1 MAALFLNIGC
11 GAHKLPGFVNIDRE
25 SGADLELDVTLGLPF
40 ADGAVQGI
48 FSEHFIGH
56 LTRPQAIAFLRE
68 CRRVLCPGGVLRVA
82 TPDLEQTVG
91 DYQGDWRSRP
101 WLAQFGYEW
110 IGTRCEMLNIAF
122 REWGHQW
129 LYDEEEL
136 VRVAE
141 LAGLAVKRR
150 WPVGMSD
157 VPQFQHVEYRAES
170 MVLEFVR
177 PGGPRAVAPASQPL
191 VSVLI
196 PAYNHHY
203 FEECLASAIAQTY
216 RTLEILIGDD
226 CPSDEIASIVRKFEH
241 DPRVRYHRNRP
252 ALGSFQNYLHLFA
265 RARGEYVKFLN
276 DDDVLHPECIERMV
290 RCMEEHPEVTLVT
303 SYRQLID
310 ADGRRLPPTMET
322 AHLLFED
329 AHVSGQALGDFLL
342 CTRINR
348 LGEPTTTLFRKRDL
362 QHVQPPL
369 FSLGGQPIHWNG
381 DVVMWLNLLS
391 RGDAIY
397 LSDTLSYFRRHAEQ
411 ESAHPQARER
421 ALRAWDEIFLHGQ
434 RLGFLVDGRMA
445 PLHFRPLRRGGPAL
459 AANQDGSAPPPLV
472 SIIIP
477 TFNKWEYTSACLE
490 SLHLAAQ
497 TQQTSCEVI
506 IVDNASTDLTSEALG
521 SLPGC
526 LQLSIRI
533 HRNKTN
539 LGFAKA
545 CNQGARLARGRYL
558 LFLNNDTEARPGWLD
573 AMVETIESDPSIA
586 IVGSKLLYPDG
597 TIQHGGVIV
606 RRGRPYPI
614 IPAHLHRGRPAGE
627 SDQPLDLN
635 AVTAA
640 CLLIRREIFA
650 AAGGFDEGYV
660 NGYEDVDLC
669 FKVKEQGWRIVYT
682 PKSVLVHHE
691 SVSSGRHQRDI
702 ENLNRLHWRWLGRFT
717 AFDEEPG
724 SPAAGALEALPDSP
738 RPGVAV
744 VVQIGR
750 SLATIASCLD
760 RLLCYTGRQDE
771 ILCVQCGP
779 ADASLRYAELLAGEH
794 PERMR
799 VLWAEEDAAAT
810 PWPALRR
817 AVGAATHEYVA
828 LIEADVAATP
838 GWLDR
843 LVACLEAEPDAG
855 AVGPL
860 SNGVGL
866 QDVGLHLDTLDYRQH
881 GIYQIVRGAFQDV
894 GLHLDTLDW
903 LATGE
908 GGLDSAAA
916 RLAALNAG
924 RYLEASRLLACCL
937 LARRAVLRDV
947 LESLDPIA
955 LSEEP
960 DAAWSEAFRRR
971 GHRLLIA
978 TDALVGQAVEAA
990 TPGGRRSRLELPDGL
1005 VQSYLQDYALALLS
1019 QIRAAPCDGLAM
1031 PAAHEDQACL
1041 AQAEALRRQGG
1052 LDGLQQAYDYLSAC
1066 LVQRPESMGLRLAL
1080 ADLLLEAGEAAA
1092 SFGVLAEGI
1101 TDPPQHAGL
1110 YLRLAIAALLL
1121 GRADD
1126 ARNAFEIALA
1136 LAPEALAPTGF
1147 LTKAFASALDLARR
1161 AALAA

>member
-11 GAHKLPGFVNIDRE
+11 GARKLPGFINIDRE
-25 SGADLELDVTLGLPF
+25 PGADLELDVTLGLPF
-40 ADGAVQGI
+40 PNSTVQGI
-48 FSEHFIGH
+48 FSEHFIEH

-68 CRRVLCPGGVLRVA
+68 CRRVLCPGGVVRVA
-82 TPDLEQTVG
+82 TPDLEQVIG

-101 WLAQFGYEW
+101 WLAQYGYEW

-136 VRVAE
+136 VRIAE
-141 LAGLAVKRR
+141 LAGLAFKRR
-150 WPVGMSD
+150 WPIGVSD
-157 VPQFQHVEYRAES
+157 VPQFQHVEYRGES
-170 MVLEFVR
+170 MVLEFVK
-177 PGGPRAVAPASQPL
+177 PVQPRAPQPASPPL

-196 PAYNHHY
+196 PAYNPRY
-203 FEECLASAIAQTY
+203 FEECLASAVTQTY

-226 CPSDEIASIVRKFEH
+226 CPSEEIASIARKFEH
-241 DPRVRYHRNRP
+241 DPRVHYHYNRP
-252 ALGSFQNYLHLFA
+252 ALGSFQNYLHLLA

-290 RCMEEHPEVTLVT
+290 RCMEEHPDVTLVT

-310 ADGRRLPPTMET
+310 ADGRLLLPTMET

-329 AHVSGQALGDFLL
+329 ARVSGQALGDFLL
-342 CTRINR
+342 STRINR
-348 LGEPTTTLFRKRDL
+348 IGEPTTVLFRKRDL
-362 QHVQPPL
+362 QHVQPHL
-369 FSLGGQPIHWNG
+369 FSLGGQPIHWIS

-397 LSDTLSYFRRHAEQ
+397 LADSLSSFRRHAEQ

-421 ALRAWDEIFLHGQ
+421 ALRAWEEIFLHGQ

-445 PLHFRPLRRGGPAL
+445 PLHFRPLRREAPAL

-490 SLHLAAQ
+490 SLHLTAQ
-497 TQQTSCEVI
+497 TQQTPFEVI
-506 IVDNASTDLTSEALG
+506 VVDNASTDLTSAALD

-526 LQLSIRI
+526 LRLNIRV
-533 HRNKTN
+533 HRNKAN

-558 LFLNNDTEARPGWLD
+558 LFLNNGTEARPGWLD
-573 AMVETIESDPSIA
+573 AMVETLESDPSIA
-586 IVGSKLLYPDG
+586 VVGSKLLYPDG
-597 TIQHGGVIV
+597 TIQHGGVVI
-606 RRGRPYPI
+606 RRGRPFPI
-614 IPAHLHRGRPAGE
+614 TPDHLHRGRPASE

-640 CLLIRREIFA
+640 CLLIRREVFEAI
-650 AAGGFDEGYV
+650 GGFDEGYI

-691 SVSSGRHQRDI
+691 SVSPGRHQRDI
-702 ENLNRLHWRWLGRFT
+702 ENRNRLHLRWLGRFT

-724 SPAAGALEALPDSP
+724 SPAAGAFGALPASP

-744 VVQIGR
+744 VVQLGR

-760 RLLCYTGRQDE
+760 RLLRYTGPQDE

-779 ADASLRYAELLAGEH
+779 ADASLRYAELMAGEH
-794 PERMR
+794 PERIR
-799 VLWAEEDAAAT
+799 VLWPEEGAEGGV
-810 PWPALRR
+810 WQALRR
-817 AVGAATHEYVA
+817 ATDAATREYIA
-828 LIEADVAATP
+828 LVRADVAATP

-843 LVACLEAEPDAG
+843 LVSCLDSEPDAG
-855 AVGPL
+855 AAGPV

-866 QDVGLHLDTLDYRQH
+866 QDVGLHLDTLD
-881 GIYQIVRGAFQDV
+881 GKASKE
-894 GLHLDTLDW
+894 DW
-903 LATGE
+903 L
-908 GGLDSAAA
+908 DHAAA

-924 RYLEASRLLACCL
+924 RYLEVSRLHACCL
-937 LARRAVLRDV
+937 LARREVLRDV
-947 LESLDPIA
+947 LEQIDPIA
-955 LSEEP
+955 LSEKP

-971 GHRLLIA
+971 GYRLLIA
-978 TDALVGQAVEAA
+978 TDALVDQVMDAT
-990 TPGGRRSRLELPDGL
+990 TPGGQQPRLEPLDDL
-1005 VQSYLQDYALALLS
+1005 VQSYLQDYTRALLS
-1019 QIRAAPCDGLAM
+1019 QIRAAPLDGM
-1031 PAAHEDQACL
+1031 AAPEDQACL
-1041 AQAEALRRQGG
+1041 ARAETLRRQGG
-1052 LDGLQQAYDYLSAC
+1052 LDGLQQAYDDLSAR
-1066 LVQRPESMGLRLAL
+1066 VMQRPESVALRLAL
-1080 ADLLLEAGEAAA
+1080 ADLLLDAGETAAA
-1092 SFGVLAEGI
+1092 FGVLAEGI

-1110 YLRLAIAALLL
+1110 YLRLAVAALSL
-1121 GRADD
+1121 GRVDD

-1136 LAPEALAPTGF
+1136 LAPEALTPTGF
-1147 LTKAFASALDLARR
+1147 LTKAFVSALDLARR